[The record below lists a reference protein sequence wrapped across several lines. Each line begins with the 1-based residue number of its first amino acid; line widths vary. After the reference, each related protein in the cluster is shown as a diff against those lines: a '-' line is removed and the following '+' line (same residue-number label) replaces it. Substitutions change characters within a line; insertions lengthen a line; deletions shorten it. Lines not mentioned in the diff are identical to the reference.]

1 MLVKEYSVRKIVNL
15 IIHKIYTI
23 LTCRSAR
30 VIRYPLVL
38 SGGKYIKW
46 GKRLTMGRGCRLDVI
61 RRVGQA
67 PPVLKFG
74 YEVQL
79 NDYVH
84 ICALDRVEIGDFT
97 LIASHVYISD
107 NSHGCYKGLSH
118 DSSPMTKPLER
129 PYPTSPVIIGEKVWI
144 GEGVIVMP
152 GVSSGNGCVI
162 GAHSIVNTNVPD
174 NCIAAGA
181 PAKVIKRYNF
191 ESNKWERTNPDG
203 TFFEK

>member
-1 MLVKEYSVRKIVNL
+1 MLLKEYSIRQIVNL

-30 VIRYPLVL
+30 IIRYPLAVN
-38 SGGKYIKW
+38 GKKYIEW
-46 GKRLTMGRGCRLDVI
+46 GKNITMGRGCRLDVL
-61 RRVGQA
+61 RRVNMS

-74 YEVQL
+74 NDVQL

-107 NSHGCYKGLSH
+107 NSHGCYKGSSQ
-118 DSSPMTKPLER
+118 DSSPKIKPVDR
-129 PYPTSPVIIGEKVWI
+129 HYPTTPVVIGEMVWI
-144 GEGVIVMP
+144 GEGTIVMP
-152 GVSSGNGCVI
+152 GISIGNGCVI
-162 GAHSIVNTNVPD
+162 GAHSIINKNIPD
-174 NCIAAGA
+174 NCIAVGA

-191 ESNKWERTNPDG
+191 ETAKWERTNSDG
-203 TFFEK
+203 SFIEK